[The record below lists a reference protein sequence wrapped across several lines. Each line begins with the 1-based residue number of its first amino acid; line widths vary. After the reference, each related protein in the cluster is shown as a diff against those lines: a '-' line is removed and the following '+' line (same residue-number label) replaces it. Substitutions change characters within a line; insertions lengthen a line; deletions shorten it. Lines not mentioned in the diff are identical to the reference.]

1 MSHFK
6 RTYHKKNNTNSN
18 ITLKQS
24 LFLLSDDENDSDSD
38 NHSLDIT
45 TTTKSNKQ
53 NKQPKQPKQTKEPK
67 SNKQPKEPKEPKQPK
82 NKILSN
88 TTNIIF
94 DIREHDLIEQCKQII
109 ENDTSFSNINVI
121 TEQLPLGDI
130 IINNGFTDVLLI
142 ERKSINDLASS
153 ITDGRYEEQSFR
165 LNGIQQN
172 NHNIMYLIEGNLSD
186 LNKRA
191 KISKQTIYSALLT
204 LGLYK
209 GFSVMRTMNI
219 TETAEFVCNS
229 AKKIMNNTKDKK
241 YPFYYSMNPD
251 VNDDCLEGNNIEN
264 GVCKTNIISDNYAS
278 VVKRVKKENI
288 TPENI
293 GELMLASIPSVGS
306 AASKAIMTKYKDI
319 ESLVIALKNDNNVL
333 NEITTTDSNNKQRKL
348 SKNIIKNIIHYL
360 GIA

>member
-1 MSHFK
+1 MSQFK
-6 RTYHKKNNTNSN
+6 RTTHKKINQSSTNS
-18 ITLKQS
+18 KQS
-24 LFLLSDDENDSDSD
+24 LFILSDDEHD
-38 NHSLDIT
+38 NSSLELTAT
-45 TTTKSNKQ
+45 TTI
-53 NKQPKQPKQTKEPK
+53 KQPKSSKL
-67 SNKQPKEPKEPKQPK
+67 SKEPKEPKTTKQSKEFKQPK
-82 NKILSN
+82 NKLLPN
-88 TTNIIF
+88 TTNLIF
-94 DIREHDLIEQCKQII
+94 DVREHDLIEQCQTII
-109 ENDTSFSNINVI
+109 NNDDTFSKINVLI
-121 TEQLPLGDI
+121 EQLPLGDI

-165 LNGIQQN
+165 LNGIEQN

-186 LNKRA
+186 LNKRV
-191 KISKQTIYSALLT
+191 KISKQAIYSALLT

-209 GFSVMRTMNI
+209 GFSIMRTMNLI
-219 TETAEFVCNS
+219 ETAEFVCNS

-241 YPFYYSMNPD
+241 YPFYYAIAKDMKD
-251 VNDDCLEGNNIEN
+251 ECLENNEIVN
-264 GVCKTNIISDNYAS
+264 GVCKNNIIPDNYNS

-306 AASKAIMTKYKDI
+306 SASKAIMTKYKDI